1 MKNYGYL
8 VEYKERFRFTL
19 GTESDFTGCRKML
32 VNKAQ
37 LAQMITSKDFIVCNA
52 FLVDMDEY
60 KRNTDGNE
68 VV

>member
-1 MKNYGYL
+1 MKDGYL
-8 VEYKERFRFTL
+8 VEYKKRVRFTL
-19 GTESDFTGCRKML
+19 GTESDFTERQRKL

-60 KRNTDGNE
+60 RRNTEGNE
-68 VV
+68 V

>member
-1 MKNYGYL
+1 MKDGYL
-8 VEYKERFRFTL
+8 VEYKKHVRFTL
-19 GTESDFTGCRKML
+19 GTESDFTERRKML

-60 KRNTDGNE
+60 RRNTERKE
-68 VV
+68 V

>member
-1 MKNYGYL
+1 MKDGYL
-8 VEYKERFRFTL
+8 VEYKKRVRFTL
-19 GTESDFTGCRKML
+19 GMESDFTERQRKL

-60 KRNTDGNE
+60 RRNTEGNE
-68 VV
+68 V

>member
-1 MKNYGYL
+1 MKDGYL
-8 VEYKERFRFTL
+8 VEYKKRVRFTL
-19 GTESDFTGCRKML
+19 GTESDFTERQRKL

-60 KRNTDGNE
+60 RRNTEENE
-68 VV
+68 V